1 MPRTCP
7 SKSHLSIQLQVA
19 TELRCDATRRADDC
33 DSDDEAAKAAVV
45 GAVQERCILA
55 EAVLDPADY
64 EACMDFHL
72 DDMDGCGMSGWVIF
86 AILVVVLIVLGS
98 VVCCVLSQRKQ
109 AQQPV
114 QYVVQQQQQVPMPS
128 VTIGVQPVHA
138 VPVPQPQ
145 APAPVFAQA
154 AAPLQQP
161 AAPLHVPSP
170 APVSVP
176 APAPPPPVQE
186 KAAAPSYVPP
196 TGPPATGSSAAELET
211 MTVGELRQKAAACG
225 ITNGAIEDARDSDDP
240 RSELTALIIKKQQ
253 MAAGAALDTLRAK
266 LSKMNVKDLRMH
278 AAALGVND
286 GAIEEAR
293 DADDPQTELVALI
306 LAQPG
311 LDPASF
317 QVQGP

>member
-1 MPRTCP
+1 M
-7 SKSHLSIQLQVA
+7 
-19 TELRCDATRRADDC
+19 
-33 DSDDEAAKAAVV
+33 V
-45 GAVQERCILA
+45 GAVQEICNLA

-114 QYVVQQQQQVPMPS
+114 QHVVPQQQQMTMAPS
-128 VTIGVQPVHA
+128 VTIGVQPVHD
-138 VPVPQPQ
+138 VPLPQPQ
-145 APAPVFAQA
+145 AQAPVFAQA
-154 AAPLQQP
+154 AAPMQQP
-161 AAPLHVPSP
+161 AALLHVPSP
-170 APVSVP
+170 APVPVP

-240 RSELTALIIKKQQ
+240 RSELTALIIKKQA
-253 MAAGAALDTLRAK
+253 MDGAALETLKVK
-266 LSKMNVKDLRMH
+266 LSKMNVKDLRMR

-286 GAIEEAR
+286 DAIEEAR